1 MDKLMGFLEKYL
13 MPISAKLSG
22 NRYLRAVSGGFIAVM
37 TANIVGSMFT
47 LIGNLPI
54 PAYTNWLAET
64 GLNAVFALPGAVTV
78 SMISLYAAFFIA
90 YQLAKEFN
98 SDGLGAGLIS
108 LICFLMVTGTSTFFA
123 QPAEG
128 AAAVSAVSTEFL
140 AAKGLFAAMIIAL
153 LTGRAYVWILEKG
166 WTIKLP
172 DSVPPNV
179 SNSFKTLIPGFIL
192 VTIWLIIATLFK
204 MTSYGGLHQ
213 FIFGIIQSNLMRFMG
228 NNIWAWMFFNIMTGL
243 LWFFGL
249 HGGNIVG
256 SITNPIYTPLS
267 LENLEVYMA
276 DPTAKM
282 PNIFIGTAFNKTFTF
297 GGVASMMGLAILMVI
312 LSRSEQ
318 MKTLGKLALP
328 TTIFF
333 INEPL
338 LFGIP
343 TVLNPLFFLPML
355 FLTCFQGVL
364 TYIVMKIGIVPIPHG
379 VQLPWTTPGII
390 HGFLQGG
397 IGLAIWEL
405 LMILLSMV
413 LWYPFFKIADNK
425 AYLEEQGN
433 PEAE

>member
-1 MDKLMGFLEKYL
+1 MNGLMNVLEKYL
-13 MPISAKLSG
+13 MPISAKLSS
-22 NRYLRAVSGGFIAVM
+22 NRYLRAISNGFIAVM

-47 LIGNLPI
+47 LLGNLPI
-54 PAYTNWLAET
+54 PAYTNWLAAT

-90 YQLAKEFN
+90 YHLAKEYN

-108 LICFLMVTGTSTFFA
+108 LISFLMVTGTGTYFA
-123 QPAEG
+123 AAAEG
-128 AAAVSAVSTEFL
+128 AAAVSAVSTEYL
-140 AAKGLFAAMIIAL
+140 AAKGLFTAMILAL
-153 LTGRAYVWILEKG
+153 ITGRVYVWILQKG

-179 SNSFKTLIPGFIL
+179 SNSFKTLIPGFIIITL
-192 VTIWLIIATLFK
+192 WLIISSLMKLTP
-204 MTSYGGLHQ
+204 YGGLHQ
-213 FIFGIIQSNLMRFMG
+213 MIFGVIQSNLMRFMG
-228 NNIWAWMFFNIMTGL
+228 NNLGAWIFFNIMTGL

-276 DPTAKM
+276 NPAAKM
-282 PNIFIGTAFNKTFTF
+282 PNIFIGTPFTKAFTF
-297 GGVASMMGLAILMVI
+297 GGVGSMMGLAILMV
-312 LSRSEQ
+312 LFSKSQQ

-343 TVLNPLFFLPML
+343 CVLNPIYFLPLL
-355 FLTCFQGVL
+355 FLTSIQGTL
-364 TYIVMKIGIVPIPHG
+364 TYFVMKIGLIPIPHG

-390 HGFLQGG
+390 HGFMQGG
-397 IGLAIWEL
+397 IMLAIWEL

-413 LWYPFFKIADNK
+413 LWYPFFKISDNQ
-425 AYLEEQGN
+425 ALLQEQG
-433 PEAE
+433 EAQAE

>member
-1 MDKLMGFLEKYL
+1 MEKLMSFLEQYL
-13 MPISAKLSG
+13 MPISGKLSA
-22 NRYLRAVSGGFIAVM
+22 NRYLRAISGGFIAVM
-37 TANIVGSMFT
+37 SANIIGSMFT
-47 LIGNLPI
+47 LLGNLPI
-54 PAYTNWLAET
+54 KAYTDWLAQT
-64 GLNAVFALPGAVTV
+64 GLNAVLALPGTVTV

-90 YQLAKEFN
+90 YNLAKEFD

-108 LICFLMVTGTSTFFA
+108 LISFLLITNVGRYYVA
-123 QPAEG
+123 AADG
-128 AAAVSAVSTEFL
+128 AAAVTAINTEYL

-153 LTGRAYVWILEKG
+153 VTARLYVAILNKG

-179 SNSFKTLIPGFIL
+179 SNSFKTLVPGFIL
-192 VTIWLIIATLFK
+192 VVMWLVIGTLCAK
-204 MTSYGGLHQ
+204 TSYGGLHQ
-213 FIFGIIQSNLMRFMG
+213 MIFGVIQSNLMRFMG
-228 NNIWAWMFFNIMTGL
+228 NNLGAWLFFNIMTGL

-276 DPTAKM
+276 NPAAKM
-282 PNIFIGTAFNKTFTF
+282 PNIFIGTAFTKTFTF
-297 GGVASMMGLAILMVI
+297 GGVGSMMGLAILMVL
-312 LSRSEQ
+312 LSKSQQ

-343 TVLNPLFFLPML
+343 CVLNPLFFLPLL
-355 FLTCFQGVL
+355 FLTGIQGTL
-364 TYIVMKIGIVPIPHG
+364 TYIVMKIGLIPIPHG
-379 VQLPWTTPGII
+379 VQLPWTMPGIL
-390 HGFLQGG
+390 HGFMQGG
-397 IGLAIWEL
+397 FMLALWEL

-413 LWYPFFKIADNK
+413 LWYPFFRIQDNIC
-425 AYLEEQGN
+425 LEQEKGG
-433 PEAE
+433 AETE

>member
-1 MDKLMGFLEKYL
+1 MDKMMGFLEKYL

-22 NRYLRAVSGGFIAVM
+22 NRYLRAISNGFIAVM

-47 LIGNLPI
+47 LLGNLPI

-64 GLNAVFALPGAVTV
+64 GLNAVLALPGAVTV

-90 YQLAKEFN
+90 YHLAREFN

-108 LICFLMVTGTSTFFA
+108 LISFLLVTGTGTYFT
-123 QPAEG
+123 
-128 AAAVSAVSTEFL
+128 AAAADAGTVAAVSTEYL
-140 AAKGLFAAMIIAL
+140 AAKGLFTAMILSL
-153 LTGRAYVWILEKG
+153 LTARLYVWILEKG

-179 SNSFKTLIPGFIL
+179 SNSFKTLIPGFIIITLWL
-192 VTIWLIIATLFK
+192 VIASLMK
-204 MTSYGGLHQ
+204 GTSYGGLHQ
-213 FIFGIIQSNLMRFMG
+213 FVFGIIQSNLMRFMG
-228 NNIWAWMFFNIMTGL
+228 NNVWAWLFFNIMTGL

-256 SITNPIYTPLS
+256 SITNPVYTPLA

-282 PNIFIGTAFNKTFTF
+282 PNIFIGNTFVKTFTF
-297 GGVASMMGLAILMVI
+297 GGVASMLGLAILMV
-312 LSRSEQ
+312 LFAKSKQ
-318 MKTLGKLALP
+318 MKTLGKLSLP

-343 TVLNPLFFLPML
+343 CVLNPLFFLPML
-355 FLTCFQGVL
+355 FLTGIQGVL
-364 TYIVMKIGIVPIPHG
+364 TYFVMSIGLVPIPHG

-397 IGLAIWEL
+397 PVLAIWEL
-405 LMILLSMV
+405 LMILMSIA
-413 LWYPFFKIADNK
+413 LWYPFFKIQDNK
-425 AYLEEQGN
+425 CLAEEAGT
-433 PEAE
+433 AENE

>member
-1 MDKLMGFLEKYL
+1 MDGLLNFLEKYL
-13 MPISAKLSG
+13 MPISSKMASNKA
-22 NRYLRAVSGGFIAVM
+22 LRAVSNGFIAVM
-37 TANIVGSMFT
+37 TASIVGSMFT

-54 PAYTNWLAET
+54 PAYTNWLAQT
-64 GLNAVFALPGAVTV
+64 GLSGILALPGVVTV
-78 SMISLYAAFFIA
+78 NMLSLYAVFFIA
-90 YQLAKEFN
+90 YHMSRQYDE
-98 SDGLGAGLIS
+98 DGLGAGLIA
-108 LICFLMVTGTSTFFA
+108 LISFMLVTGTTSYFA
-123 QPAEG
+123 AAEEG
-128 AAAVSAVSTEFL
+128 AAAVSAVSMDYL
-140 AAKGLFAAMIIAL
+140 GAKGLFTAMILAL
-153 LTGRAYVWILEKG
+153 ITGRLYAWIVKKG

-192 VTIWLIIATLFK
+192 VTLWLVISALFTK
-204 MTSYGGLHQ
+204 TSYGGLHQ
-213 FIFGIIQSNLMRFMG
+213 FIFGVIQSNLMRFMG

-256 SITNPIYTPLS
+256 SITNPVYTPLS

-276 DPTAKM
+276 NPTAKM

-297 GGVASMMGLAILMVI
+297 GGVASMMGLAILMVW
-312 LSRSEQ
+312 LAKSEQ

-364 TYIVMKIGIVPIPHG
+364 TYIVMKIGLIPIPHG
-379 VQLPWTTPGII
+379 VQIPWTTPGII

-397 IGLAIWEL
+397 IVLAIWEL

-413 LWYPFFKIADNK
+413 LWYPFFKIQDNK
-425 AYLEEQGN
+425 CLAEEQGT
-433 PEAE
+433 AE

>member
-1 MDKLMGFLEKYL
+1 MEKMMGFLEKYL
-13 MPISAKLSG
+13 MPISGKMSANK
-22 NRYLRAVSGGFIAVM
+22 YLRAISGGFIAIM
-37 TANIVGSMFT
+37 SANIIGSMFT

-64 GLNAVFALPGAVTV
+64 GLNAVLALPGTVTV

-90 YQLAKEFN
+90 YTLAREFQ
-98 SDGLGAGLIS
+98 SDGAGAGLIS
-108 LICFLMVTGTSTFFA
+108 LISFFIITNVGRYFVA
-123 QPAEG
+123 AEEG
-128 AAAVSAVSTEFL
+128 AAAVTAVSTEFL

-153 LTGRAYVWILEKG
+153 ITGRAYVWILDKG

-179 SNSFKTLIPGFIL
+179 TNSFKTLIPGFII
-192 VTIWLIIATLFK
+192 VTFWLIIGTLCTK
-204 MTSYGGLHQ
+204 TSYGGLHQ
-213 FIFGIIQSNLMRFMG
+213 MIFGVIQSNLMRFMG
-228 NNIWAWMFFNIMTGL
+228 NNIGAWAFFNIMTGL

-282 PNIFIGTAFNKTFTF
+282 PNIISGAFGKTFCF
-297 GGVASMMGLAILMVI
+297 GGVASMMGLAILMVFFAK
-312 LSRSEQ
+312 SEQ

-343 TVLNPLFFLPML
+343 TVLNPLFFFPML
-355 FLTCFQGVL
+355 FLTTIQGIL
-364 TYIVMKIGIVPIPHG
+364 TYFMMKIGIVPIPHG
-379 VQLPWTTPGII
+379 VQVPWTTPGII

-397 IGLAIWEL
+397 IGLAIWEA
-405 LMILLSMV
+405 LMIVLSIV
-413 LWYPFFKIADNK
+413 LWYPFFKIQDNISLK
-425 AYLEEQGN
+425 QEQG
-433 PEAE
+433 E

>member
-1 MDKLMGFLEKYL
+1 MDALMNVLEKYL
-13 MPISAKLSG
+13 MPISAKLSS
-22 NRYLRAVSGGFIAVM
+22 NRYLRAISNGFIAVM

-54 PAYTNWLAET
+54 TAYTDWLKAT

-78 SMISLYAAFFIA
+78 NLISLYAAFFIA
-90 YQLAKEFN
+90 YHLAREFN
-98 SDGLGAGLIS
+98 SDGLGSGLIS
-108 LICFLMVTGTSTFFA
+108 LVSFLLVTGTGTYFA
-123 QPAEG
+123 AAAEG
-128 AAAVSAVSTEFL
+128 AAAVAAIPSEYL
-140 AAKGLFAAMIIAL
+140 AAKGLFTAMILAL
-153 LTGRAYVWILEKG
+153 ITGRLYVWILDKG

-179 SNSFKTLIPGFIL
+179 SNSFKTLIPGFLII
-192 VTIWLIIATLFK
+192 TCWLIIATLFK

-228 NNIWAWMFFNIMTGL
+228 NNIWAWLFFNVMTGL

-267 LENLEVYMA
+267 LQNLEVYMA

-282 PNIFIGTAFNKTFTF
+282 PNIFIGTAFTKTFTF
-297 GGVASMMGLAILMVI
+297 GGVASMMGLAILMV
-312 LSRSEQ
+312 LFAKSAQ
-318 MKTLGKLALP
+318 MKTLGKLSLP

-343 TVLNPLFFLPML
+343 CVLNPLFFLPML
-355 FLTCFQGVL
+355 FLTGIQGVL
-364 TYIVMKIGIVPIPHG
+364 TYIVMSIGIVPIPHG

-397 IGLAIWEL
+397 PVLAIWEL

-413 LWYPFFKIADNK
+413 LWYPFFKIQDNTFV
-425 AYLEEQGN
+425 AEEAAN
-433 PEAE
+433 EE